1 MEKALNRSEA
11 SNPQVAKNTVS
22 NAKKNLVQVL
32 TDESQLK
39 VADNLRKAV
48 NAITYLLSAL

>member
-1 MEKALNRSEA
+1 LEKALNRSEA
-11 SNPQVAKNTVS
+11 SNPQVAKNTAS

>member
-1 MEKALNRSEA
+1 MEKALNRSKA
-11 SNPQVAKNTVS
+11 FNPQLAKNTAN
-22 NAKKNLVQVL
+22 NAKKSLGRIL